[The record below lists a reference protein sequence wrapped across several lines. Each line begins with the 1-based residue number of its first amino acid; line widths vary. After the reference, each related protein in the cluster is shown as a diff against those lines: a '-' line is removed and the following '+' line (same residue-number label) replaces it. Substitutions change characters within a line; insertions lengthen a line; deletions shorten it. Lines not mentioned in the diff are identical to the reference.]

1 MRRWLFITALGAAL
15 LAIPVL
21 AQRGGRGGMS
31 MGGGRGG
38 FSSGGG
44 SFAPHG
50 SGFGHGSSY
59 GGTPQAG
66 AYWGGG
72 SRGWN
77 GGAWNGSGWNSW
89 GWRGSYPYRYPYR
102 PWGYRSWAYGYG
114 GWGWPWWGWY
124 GGLGWYDSS
133 YAYGS
138 YPATYAVQTYPS
150 YVYVSPDNS
159 NYYEQN
165 SQAQQQEI
173 DRLNN
178 EMAALRA
185 QRESQKS
192 AQQPQP
198 KAQIHAETVLIYRD
212 GHAEGVVNYAIVG
225 NTIWVFNETRARK
238 ISLSDLDL
246 PATKRDNE
254 DRGIDFVLPASSH

>member
-1 MRRWLFITALGAAL
+1 MGMRRWLFIMALGAAL
-15 LAIPVL
+15 LAIPMW

-44 SFAPHG
+44 SFASHGGGYGHG
-50 SGFGHGSSY
+50 SGY
-59 GGTPQAG
+59 GG

-77 GGAWNGSGWNSW
+77 GGAWNGSGWN
-89 GWRGSYPYRYPYR
+89 GSYRYRYPYR
-102 PWGYRSWAYGYG
+102 SWGYGSWGYGYG

-124 GGLGWYDSS
+124 GGLDWYGSSYVYDS
-133 YAYGS
+133 
-138 YPATYAVQTYPS
+138 YPGTYAVQTYPS

-159 NYYEQN
+159 SYYAQN

-178 EMAALRA
+178 EVAALRA
-185 QRESQKS
+185 QQESQKP
-192 AQQPQP
+192 AQQPQS
-198 KAQIHAETVLIYRD
+198 KAQIHAETLLIYRD
-212 GHAEGVVNYAIVG
+212 GHAEEVVNYAIVG
-225 NTIWVFNETRARK
+225 GTIWVFDEVRAKK
-238 ISLSDLDL
+238 IRLSDLDL

>member
-38 FSSGGG
+38 FSSTGG

-59 GGTPQAG
+59 GGTPHAG

-89 GWRGSYPYRYPYR
+89 GWRGSYPYR
-102 PWGYRSWAYGYG
+102 PWGYGSWGYGYG

-159 NYYEQN
+159 SYYEQN

-212 GHAEGVVNYAIVG
+212 GHTEGVVNYAIVG

-254 DRGIDFVLPASSH
+254 GRGIDFVLPASSH